1 MRLENP
7 EKKQGKSII
16 DFPLF
21 CHKVNHN
28 GFEEKKHQEKGCRWV
43 WEAIDSVYRRR
54 TDNTMAKRK
63 KYKSTNNDLQNIPI
77 QLKIE

>member
-1 MRLENP
+1 MTLCLGKIPTQATPMRLENP

-21 CHKVNHN
+21 CHKANHN

-43 WEAIDSVYRRR
+43 
-54 TDNTMAKRK
+54 
-63 KYKSTNNDLQNIPI
+63 L
-77 QLKIE
+77 